1 MKKLLLALYLQT
13 FAMISHSD
21 VDALIPEGEVKEI
34 FQGIEKESQVFKLLT
49 RLPNMSS
56 NRTRIKVLDSLPI
69 AYWQG
74 SSTAFKKTSKQAWKN
89 KYLVA
94 EEIAVIIPIA
104 EADLDDAEY
113 DIWGQVKPKIV
124 EAISKMVDKV
134 VLFGGEDKPE
144 SFPDSILSSAF
155 AKGFTHEKANDET
168 IYNAISETMGLVEES
183 GYSINGLVAGPSI
196 KKVFRGMTDTTGQL
210 ITGDEIS
217 ALPRAIV
224 ENGAWDKSKAI
235 AVVGDFKQAV
245 FSIRQ
250 DITYKLLTEGVIQD
264 PSDGSIV
271 YNLAQQDMVALR
283 VTFRFAWQL
292 PNPVNRLAEDEEG
305 RLPFGV
311 VAPASSAKVVVSLN
325 PGEATSF
332 DETQVVKL
340 SANVKG
346 AKIYYTDDGSTP
358 TNASTLYSGPITL
371 SATKTIK
378 AKAYKEGYTASDVVS
393 VTYTKN

>member
-1 MKKLLLALYLQT
+1 
-13 FAMISHSD
+13 
-21 VDALIPEGEVKEI
+21 
-34 FQGIEKESQVFKLLT
+34 
-49 RLPNMSS
+49 MSS

-144 SFPDSILSSAF
+144 SFPDSILDSAF
-155 AKGFTHEKANDET
+155 AKGLVREKGNAET

-183 GYSINGLVAGPSI
+183 GYSVNGLLAGPSI

-224 ENGAWDKSKAI
+224 ENGAWDKDKAV
-235 AVVGDFKQAV
+235 AVVGDFKQGV

-305 RLPFGV
+305 RLPFAV
-311 VAPASSAKVVVSLN
+311 VAPASSAKLSVALE

-332 DETQVVKL
+332 ASTLQVKM
-340 SANVKG
+340 SASARG
-346 AKIYYTDDGSTP
+346 AKIYYTDNGSAP
-358 TNASTLYSGPITL
+358 TSASTLYSAPITL

-378 AKAYKEGYTASDVVS
+378 AIAIKDGYTNSDVVS
-393 VTYTKN
+393 VTYTKE